1 MERKS
6 MNSKLNSRLQKISEF
21 VQTYLK
27 ESYQNRS
34 DEDKAN
40 LDRYLSN
47 AEYRWKHTLRVAQFG
62 KVIAENETADVELT
76 VAACLLHDVA
86 WFDTNAYNSREHG
99 RIGAEKARSVLE
111 SLGYKKAQIENI
123 CYAVATHVD
132 EYNPDTL
139 EAKILSDADNV
150 DRFGPYRILQW
161 CFADIQD
168 YDKLAAKLSERIH
181 RLEHYREKNPLFTPT
196 GQQLFAEQ
204 LSLQIR
210 FFSEFVGEKELSVMP
225 RI

>member
-1 MERKS
+1 MTS
-6 MNSKLNSRLQKISEF
+6 DTNSRLQKISEF
-21 VQTYLK
+21 VLIYL
-27 ESYQNRS
+27 SASFDGRS
-34 DEDKAN
+34 NEDKAT
-40 LDRYLSN
+40 LSRYLSA
-47 AEYRWKHTLRVAQFG
+47 AEYRWKHTLRVSQFG
-62 KVIAENETADVELT
+62 KVIAENEAADVELV

-86 WFDTNAYNSREHG
+86 WFDTNAENSREHG
-99 RIGAEKARSVLE
+99 RIGSAKARPFLE
-111 SLGYKKAQIENI
+111 SLGYNHAQVENI
-123 CYAVATHVD
+123 CYAIATHVD
-132 EYNPDTL
+132 EDNPDSL

-161 CFADIQD
+161 CFADIED
-168 YDKLAAKLSERIH
+168 YDKLVAKLSERIH
-181 RLEHYREKNPLFTPT
+181 RLEHYREENPLFTTT

>member
-1 MERKS
+1 MS
-6 MNSKLNSRLQKISEF
+6 AKLNSRLQKISEF
-21 VQTYLK
+21 VQKYLEK
-27 ESYQNRS
+27 SYKDRS

-62 KVIAENETADVELT
+62 KVIAENEAADVELI

-86 WFDTNAYNSREHG
+86 WFDTNAENSREHG
-99 RIGAEKARSVLE
+99 RIGAKKARSILA
-111 SLGYKKAQIENI
+111 SLGYIQSQIDNI
-123 CYAVATHVD
+123 CYAIASHVD
-132 EYNPDTL
+132 EDHPDTL

-161 CFADIQD
+161 CFADIKD
-168 YDKLAAKLSERIH
+168 YEKLATKLSDRIH
-181 RLEHYREKNPLFTPT
+181 RLEHYREENPLFTPT
-196 GQQLFAEQ
+196 GQQLFVEQ
-204 LSLQIR
+204 LDLQIR

>member
-1 MERKS
+1 
-6 MNSKLNSRLQKISEF
+6 MNTELNSRLQKISEF
-21 VQTYLK
+21 VQTYLQ

-40 LDRYLSN
+40 LGRFLSN

-62 KVIAENETADVELT
+62 KVIAENEAADVELI

-86 WFDTNAYNSREHG
+86 WFDTNAENSREHG
-99 RIGAEKARSVLE
+99 RIGAEKALPVLE
-111 SLGYKKAQIENI
+111 SLGYNQAQIKNI
-123 CYAVATHVD
+123 CYAVASHVD
-132 EYNPDTL
+132 EDNPKTL
-139 EAKILSDADNV
+139 EAKVLSDADNV
-150 DRFGPYRILQW
+150 DRFGPYRVLQW
-161 CFADIQD
+161 CFADIED
-168 YDKLAAKLSERIH
+168 YDKLAVKLSERIH
-181 RLEHYREKNPLFTPT
+181 RLEHYREENPLFTPT
-196 GQQLFAEQ
+196 GQQLFDEQ

>member
-1 MERKS
+1 
-6 MNSKLNSRLQKISEF
+6 MNTELNSRLQTISEF
-21 VQTYLK
+21 VHAHLE

-34 DEDKAN
+34 DEDRAN

-62 KVIAENETADVELT
+62 KVIAENEAADVELI

-86 WFDTNAYNSREHG
+86 WFETNADNSREHG
-99 RIGAEKARSVLE
+99 RIGAEKARHVLGT
-111 SLGYKKAQIENI
+111 LGYNQAQIENI
-123 CYAVATHVD
+123 CYSVASHVD
-132 EYNPDTL
+132 EGHPDTL

-161 CFADIQD
+161 CFSDIED
-168 YDKLAAKLSERIH
+168 YDRLAAKLCERIT
-181 RLEHYREKNPLFTPT
+181 RLEHYREENPLFTPT

>member
-1 MERKS
+1 
-6 MNSKLNSRLQKISEF
+6 MNTELNSRLQKISEF
-21 VQTYLK
+21 VRIYL
-27 ESYQNRS
+27 EDSYNNRS

-40 LDRYLSN
+40 LNRYLSN
-47 AEYRWKHTLRVAQFG
+47 AEYRSKHTLRVAQFG
-62 KVIAENETADVELT
+62 KVIAENEAADLELV

-86 WFDTNAYNSREHG
+86 WFDTNADNSREHG
-99 RIGAEKARSVLE
+99 RIGAKKARPVLE
-111 SLGYKKAQIENI
+111 SLGYNQAQIENI

-132 EYNPDTL
+132 EDNPDTL

-161 CFADIQD
+161 CFADIGD

-181 RLEHYREKNPLFTPT
+181 RLEHYREENPLFTTT
-196 GQQLFAEQ
+196 GQQLFVEQ
-204 LSLQIR
+204 LNLQIR

>member
-1 MERKS
+1 MTSE
-6 MNSKLNSRLQKISEF
+6 LNSRLQKISEF
-21 VQTYLK
+21 VQTYLN
-27 ESYQNRS
+27 ESFHNRS
-34 DEDKAN
+34 DKDKAN
-40 LDRYLSN
+40 LIRYLST

-62 KVIAENETADVELT
+62 KVIAENEVADVESI

-86 WFDTNAYNSREHG
+86 WFDTNADNSREHG
-99 RIGAEKARSVLE
+99 RIGAAKARPVLE
-111 SLGYKKAQIENI
+111 SLGYNQAQIENI
-123 CYAVATHVD
+123 CYAIATHVD
-132 EYNPDTL
+132 EDNPDTL

-161 CFADIQD
+161 CFADIEE
-168 YDKLAAKLSERIH
+168 YDKLAAKLSERIQ
-181 RLEHYREKNPLFTPT
+181 RLEHYREENPLFTPT

-210 FFSEFVGEKELSVMP
+210 FFSEFVGEKELSIMP